1 VSCRSLSI
9 ESFSFGNTCRL
20 WPCAGAVRQQAPEED
35 REGGSNPGED
45 AHRLGEDGR
54 HRVAWVEAAVPNQ
67 AAEGT
72 HSLDAQDPHSE
83 EDKHYADLANPVED
97 MDELPLDPDTGLVSQ
112 DLGEDMG
119 SGRLVRPTDVLE
131 ATAVRN
137 SHRGLRR
144 PEADTEGVEAPWSRP
159 FVPCVVQRSWGG
171 WYNRSRFPQSGRQA
185 ARKQPRL
192 TENGQG
198 EGRRGVSDCSQSVAW
213 VGGCVKEE

>member
-1 VSCRSLSI
+1 
-9 ESFSFGNTCRL
+9 
-20 WPCAGAVRQQAPEED
+20 VRQQAPEED
-35 REGGSNPGED
+35 REGGSNPGEG

-67 AAEGT
+67 AAEGR
-72 HSLDAQDPHSE
+72 HSLDAQDPFVRSSRQLNGSTFSRLCDRQHLPHSE

-131 ATAVRN
+131 GTAVRN

-144 PEADTEGVEAPWSRP
+144 PEADTEGVEAP
-159 FVPCVVQRSWGG
+159 
-171 WYNRSRFPQSGRQA
+171 
-185 ARKQPRL
+185 
-192 TENGQG
+192 
-198 EGRRGVSDCSQSVAW
+198 
-213 VGGCVKEE
+213 